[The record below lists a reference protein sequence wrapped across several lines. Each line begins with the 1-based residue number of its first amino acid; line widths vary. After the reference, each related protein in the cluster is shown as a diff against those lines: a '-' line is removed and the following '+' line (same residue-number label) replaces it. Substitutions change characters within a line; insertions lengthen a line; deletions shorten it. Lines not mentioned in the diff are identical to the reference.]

1 MTTPESAV
9 AADPNVTDRHEP
21 RPAAPDD
28 PAAPSPTRESIISL
42 KSVSKRFGGNYALK
56 DVDLELERGEVHC
69 LCGANGCGK
78 STLAKVISGAYQ
90 PDRGASIRIG
100 GREHSELTPQES
112 RAYGVQVIY
121 QDLALFPNLTVYE
134 NIAFE
139 YNLEG
144 IGYYRKKRL
153 RNKAKEIL
161 QELQF
166 DIDLDD
172 RVEELSIAQR
182 QQVAICRAL
191 VADAKLV
198 IMDEPTASLTRVE
211 VNHLLDTV
219 RYLKGK
225 GIAIIFVN
233 HRLDE
238 VLEVSD
244 RVTVIRDGVKVG
256 TYPAKEMD
264 EAKLTELITGR
275 QIDFLKKTEKT
286 ATDKT
291 VLEVREFTRKNQYHN
306 VNFTLKE
313 GEVLG
318 ICGLLGSGRT
328 ELALSIFGMTRPDS
342 GHMFVDGKPV
352 SFRSQ
357 MDAIHA
363 GVSYLSE
370 DRLTLGLIQQQ
381 SVGDNMVL
389 TILDR
394 LAGAF
399 HLIDRKK
406 RRKLVDEWVDK
417 MGVKVANTDYP
428 ISTLSGGNQQKVA
441 LAKWILTNPKILI
454 LDSPTVGV
462 DVGAKNSI
470 YQLIHQLA
478 ADKIAVI
485 IISDEVPEVYYNCD
499 RILHFRQGTIAGEYF
514 PDRISEHEFA
524 EVIEN
529 G

>member
-1 MTTPESAV
+1 MTPSETAV
-9 AADPNVTDRHEP
+9 AR
-21 RPAAPDD
+21 D
-28 PAAPSPTRESIISL
+28 PATTARLEPPERTRREDGAPAPRESIVVL
-42 KSVSKRFGGNYALK
+42 KHISKRFGGNYALR
-56 DVDLELERGEVHC
+56 DVDLELEKGEVHC

-90 PDRGASIRIG
+90 PDKGASIRIG
-100 GREHSELTPQES
+100 GALHSRLTPRES

-144 IGYYRKKRL
+144 VGLYRKSRL
-153 RNKAKEIL
+153 RNKAREVL
-161 QELQF
+161 NELQF
-166 DIDLDD
+166 NLDLDD
-172 RVEELSIAQR
+172 PVERLSIAQR

-219 RYLKGK
+219 RYLKSK
-225 GIAIIFVN
+225 EITIIFVN

-244 RVTVIRDGVKVG
+244 RVTAMRDGVKIG
-256 TYPAKEMD
+256 TFPAREMNA
-264 EAKLTELITGR
+264 EKLTELITGR
-275 QIDFLKKTEKT
+275 RLEFLKKSEKT

-291 VLEVREFTRKNQYHN
+291 VLEVKGFTRANQYHD

-313 GEVLG
+313 GEILG
-318 ICGLLGSGRT
+318 LCGLLGSGRT
-328 ELALSIFGMTRPDS
+328 ELALSIFGMTRPDR
-342 GHMFVDGKPV
+342 GAMLVDGKPV
-352 SFRSQ
+352 AFRSQ
-357 MDAIHA
+357 MEAIRA
-363 GVSYLSE
+363 GISYLSE

-394 LAGAF
+394 LKNRLR
-399 HLIDRKK
+399 LIDTGK
-406 RRKLVDEWVDK
+406 RRRLIDEWIAK
-417 MGVKVANTDYP
+417 MDVKASRIDNA

-441 LAKWILTNPKILI
+441 LTKWILTNPKILI

-462 DVGAKNSI
+462 DVGAKDGI
-470 YQLIHQLA
+470 YRLIHRLA
-478 ADKIAVI
+478 AEKIAI
-485 IISDEVPEVYYNCD
+485 IVISDEASEAYYNCD
-499 RILHFRQGTIAGEYF
+499 RVLHFRSGTIAGEYF
-514 PDRISEHEFA
+514 PDRIREHDLA
-524 EVIEN
+524 EAIEN

>member
-1 MTTPESAV
+1 MSGSEASAT
-9 AADPNVTDRHEP
+9 ADPAVTARLDP
-21 RPAAPDD
+21 RETPAAPDS
-28 PAAPSPTRESIISL
+28 ANGARESIVVLRNI
-42 KSVSKRFGGNYALK
+42 SKRFGGNYALR
-56 DVDLELERGEVHC
+56 DVDLELEKGEVHC

-100 GREHSELTPQES
+100 GSEHARLTPQES

-144 IGYYRKKRL
+144 IGIYRKSRL
-153 RNKAKEIL
+153 RQKAKEVL
-161 QELQF
+161 DELKF
-166 DIDLDD
+166 SIDLDD
-172 RVEELSIAQR
+172 RVEQLSIAQR

-219 RYLKGK
+219 RYLKSK
-225 GIAIIFVN
+225 GITVIFVN

-244 RVTVIRDGVKVG
+244 RVTAMRDGRKIG
-256 TYPAKEMD
+256 TFPAKEMN

-275 QIDFLKKTEKT
+275 QIEFLKKTDKT

-291 VLEVREFTRKNQYHN
+291 VLEVREFSRAGQYHN
-306 VNFTLKE
+306 VNFSLKE

-352 SFRSQ
+352 TFTSH
-357 MDAIHA
+357 MDAIKA

-370 DRLTLGLIQQQ
+370 DRLTLRLIQQQ

-389 TILDR
+389 TVLDR
-394 LAGAF
+394 LKNNL
-399 HLIDRKK
+399 HLIERKK
-406 RRKLVDEWVDK
+406 RRALIDEWVERMD
-417 MGVKVANTDYP
+417 VKVANVDYP

-441 LAKWILTNPKILI
+441 LSKWILTNPKILI

-470 YQLIHQLA
+470 YQLIHKLA

-485 IISDEVPEVYYNCD
+485 IISDGVPEVYYNCD
-499 RILHFRQGTIAGEYF
+499 RILHFSKGTVAGEYL
-514 PDRISEHEFA
+514 PDQVSEHDFA